1 MPFINPCSPINP
13 CSLAPNKRTTA
24 DTETR
29 RHGDRGTHCKQ
40 KEERDVYDKCVIRG
54 KSFFLFAFLFSEKM
68 WRVDNNTSPSLSI
81 SSYIGLSSIVF
92 WRMAPLSPCLRVCGY
107 YASQR
112 ANLLKSLNES
122 LKVADD
128 SVLSYL
134 FVFPLTSLLGL
145 VHGLSYG
152 VSLCRFL

>member
-1 MPFINPCSPINP
+1 MCCARCVAPVCHGPCLSGSQTKEQPQ
-13 CSLAPNKRTTA
+13 
-24 DTETR
+24 TR

-40 KEERDVYDKCVIRG
+40 KEERDVYDKCGIRG